1 MKVNVGGV
9 EITNQKI
16 EKIKKT
22 DEVSAALTIWEKI
35 QKFFHIGNI
44 EEKEKILS
52 LIKEVFI
59 NKEPSLYQ
67 RIESFEAM
75 KELSKNNNS
84 SDDFK
89 IKVVDDLLCL
99 SIGKVDVKYEFTK
112 EEDVIEIEKIKKIQE
127 NLIEIKLPKT
137 CELDNEVF
145 KYLILE
151 LINKE
156 NTNYFDEKGM
166 INIDNID
173 KKKTKEN
180 VMKSIINEMKRK
192 INAEVIDESIFYSEN
207 IKYLEKKTERLKV
220 NANEFILNLNN
231 LIKNNA
237 ISVTLDE
244 ITNTLHKDLLRMDY
258 HLLGKEL
265 IDKNILKL
273 EIKKIYESNENEETK
288 ENKIEYLKFN
298 LMNEGLN
305 KIQKIFEDVDVDK
318 KIIIYNLISQ
328 GVFNIVKDSFHG
340 IDPLFL
346 LGFSP
351 IDGKSTI
358 MIDEDKDE
366 NLVITVSNKKTLNEK
381 DELGKKNADSFFS
394 KYINQGLTSYTKSKI
409 NLLHFLCDNA
419 LNKPSNLTEV
429 FNILDENDV
438 YQELD
443 PSKSIPLLEENIQL
457 VFTYNVKNKNISVDP
472 QKSYYEYSYLNI

>member
-52 LIKEVFI
+52 LIKDVFI
-59 NKEPSLYQ
+59 NKEPNLYQ
-67 RIESFEAM
+67 RIESFKAM

-89 IKVVDDLLCL
+89 IEVVDDLLCL

-127 NLIEIKLPKT
+127 NLIEINLPKT
-137 CELDNEVF
+137 SELDNEVF

-173 KKKTKEN
+173 KEKTKAN

-207 IKYLEKKTERLKV
+207 IKYLEKKTDRLKV
-220 NANEFILNLNN
+220 NTNEFILNLNN
-231 LIKNNA
+231 LIKT
-237 ISVTLDE
+237 VTLGE

-258 HLLGKEL
+258 HLLGNEL
-265 IDKNILKL
+265 INKNILKSK
-273 EIKKIYESNENEETK
+273 IKDFSESNEKTK
-288 ENKIEYLKFN
+288 ENEIECLKFN
-298 LMNEGLN
+298 LMNKGLN
-305 KIQKIFEDVDVDK
+305 EIQKIFEDVDVDK

-358 MIDEDKDE
+358 MIDKDKDE

-381 DELGKKNADSFFS
+381 EELGKKNADSFFS
-394 KYINQGLTSYTKSKI
+394 KYINQGLTFYTKSKI

-419 LNKPSNLTEV
+419 LNKPSNSAEV

>member
-52 LIKEVFI
+52 LIKDVFI
-59 NKEPSLYQ
+59 NKEPNLYQ
-67 RIESFEAM
+67 RIESFKAM

-89 IKVVDDLLCL
+89 IEVVDDLLCL

-112 EEDVIEIEKIKKIQE
+112 EEDIIEIEKIKKIQE

-137 CELDNEVF
+137 SELDNEVF

-173 KKKTKEN
+173 KEKTKAN

-207 IKYLEKKTERLKV
+207 IKYLEKKTDRLKV
-220 NANEFILNLNN
+220 NTNEFILNLNN
-231 LIKNNA
+231 LIKT
-237 ISVTLDE
+237 VTLGE

-258 HLLGKEL
+258 HLLGNEL
-265 IDKNILKL
+265 INKNILKSK
-273 EIKKIYESNENEETK
+273 IKAFSESNEKTK
-288 ENKIEYLKFN
+288 ENKIECLKLN
-298 LMNEGLN
+298 LMNNGLKEIEGEFKN
-305 KIQKIFEDVDVDK
+305 VDSDK

-358 MIDEDKDE
+358 VIDKDKDE

-381 DELGKKNADSFFS
+381 EELGKKNADSFFS
-394 KYINQGLTSYTKSKI
+394 KYINQGLTFYTKSKI

-419 LNKPSNLTEV
+419 LNKPSNSAEV

>member
-52 LIKEVFI
+52 LIKDVFI
-59 NKEPSLYQ
+59 NKEPNLYQ
-67 RIESFEAM
+67 RIESFKAM

-89 IKVVDDLLCL
+89 IEVVDDLLCL

-112 EEDVIEIEKIKKIQE
+112 EEDIIEIEKIKKIQE

-137 CELDNEVF
+137 SELDNEVF

-173 KKKTKEN
+173 KEKTKAN

-207 IKYLEKKTERLKV
+207 IKYLEKKTDRLKV
-220 NANEFILNLNN
+220 NTNEFIPNLNN
-231 LIKNNA
+231 LIKN
-237 ISVTLDE
+237 VTLGE

-265 IDKNILKL
+265 IDKNI
-273 EIKKIYESNENEETK
+273 IKSKIKAFSESNEDEETK
-288 ENKIEYLKFN
+288 ENKIECLKLN
-298 LMNEGLN
+298 LMNNGLKEIEGEFKN
-305 KIQKIFEDVDVDK
+305 VDSDK

-358 MIDEDKDE
+358 VIDKDKDE

-381 DELGKKNADSFFS
+381 EELGKKNADSFFS
-394 KYINQGLTSYTKSKI
+394 KYINQGLTFYTKSKI

-419 LNKPSNLTEV
+419 LNKPSNSAEV

>member
-22 DEVSAALTIWEKI
+22 DKVSAALTIWEKI
-35 QKFFHIGNI
+35 KKFFHIGNI

-52 LIKEVFI
+52 LIKDVFI
-59 NKEPSLYQ
+59 NKEPNLYQ
-67 RIESFEAM
+67 RIESFKAM

-89 IKVVDDLLCL
+89 IEVVDDLLCL

-127 NLIEIKLPKT
+127 NLIEINLPKT
-137 CELDNEVF
+137 SELDNEVF

-173 KKKTKEN
+173 KKKTKAN

-207 IKYLEKKTERLKV
+207 IKYLEKKTDRLKV
-220 NANEFILNLNN
+220 NTNEFIPNLNN
-231 LIKNNA
+231 LIKN
-237 ISVTLDE
+237 VTLGE

-258 HLLGKEL
+258 HLLGNEL
-265 IDKNILKL
+265 IDKNI
-273 EIKKIYESNENEETK
+273 IKSKIKAFSESNEDEETK
-288 ENKIEYLKFN
+288 ENEIERLKLN
-298 LMNEGLN
+298 LMNKGLN
-305 KIQKIFEDVDVDK
+305 EIEEMFKNVDVDE

-358 MIDEDKDE
+358 MIDKDKDE

-394 KYINQGLTSYTKSKI
+394 KYINQGLTFYTKSKI

-419 LNKPSNLTEV
+419 PNKPSNSAEV

-457 VFTYNVKNKNISVDP
+457 VFTYNIKNQNISVDP

>member
-9 EITNQKI
+9 EITNKKI

-52 LIKEVFI
+52 LIKDVFI
-59 NKEPSLYQ
+59 NKEPNLYQ
-67 RIESFEAM
+67 RIESFKAM

-89 IKVVDDLLCL
+89 IEVVDDLLCL

-112 EEDVIEIEKIKKIQE
+112 EEDIIEIEKIKKIQE

-137 CELDNEVF
+137 SELDNEVF

-156 NTNYFDEKGM
+156 NTNSFDEKGM

-173 KKKTKEN
+173 KEKTKAN

-207 IKYLEKKTERLKV
+207 IKYLEKKTDRLKV
-220 NANEFILNLNN
+220 NTNEFIPNLNN
-231 LIKNNA
+231 LIKN
-237 ISVTLDE
+237 VTLGE

-265 IDKNILKL
+265 IDKNI
-273 EIKKIYESNENEETK
+273 IKSKIKAFSESNEDEETK
-288 ENKIEYLKFN
+288 ENEIERLKLN
-298 LMNEGLN
+298 LMNKGLN
-305 KIQKIFEDVDVDK
+305 KIEEMFKNVDE

-358 MIDEDKDE
+358 MIDKDKDE

-394 KYINQGLTSYTKSKI
+394 KYINQGLTFYTKSKI

-419 LNKPSNLTEV
+419 LNKPSNSAEV

-457 VFTYNVKNKNISVDP
+457 VFTYNVKNQNISVDP

>member
-22 DEVSAALTIWEKI
+22 DKVSAALTIWEKI
-35 QKFFHIGNI
+35 KKFFHIGNI

-52 LIKEVFI
+52 LIKDVFI
-59 NKEPSLYQ
+59 NKEPNLYQ
-67 RIESFEAM
+67 KIESFKAM

-89 IKVVDDLLCL
+89 IEVVDDLLCL

-127 NLIEIKLPKT
+127 NLIEINLPKT
-137 CELDNEVF
+137 SELDNEVF

-173 KKKTKEN
+173 KEKTKAN

-192 INAEVIDESIFYSEN
+192 INTEVIDESIFYSEN
-207 IKYLEKKTERLKV
+207 IKYLEKKTDRLKV
-220 NANEFILNLNN
+220 NANEFITNLNN
-231 LIKNNA
+231 LIKT
-237 ISVTLDE
+237 VTLEE

-258 HLLGKEL
+258 HLFGNEL
-265 IDKNILKL
+265 INKNILKS
-273 EIKKIYESNENEETK
+273 EIKAFSESNEDEETK
-288 ENKIEYLKFN
+288 ENEIERLKLN
-298 LMNEGLN
+298 LMNKGLN
-305 KIQKIFEDVDVDK
+305 EIEEMFKNVDVDE

-358 MIDEDKDE
+358 MIDKDKDKDKDE

-394 KYINQGLTSYTKSKI
+394 KYINQGLTFYTKSKI

-419 LNKPSNLTEV
+419 PNKPSNSAEV

-457 VFTYNVKNKNISVDP
+457 VFTYNVKNQNISVDP

>member
-1 MKVNVGGV
+1 
-9 EITNQKI
+9 
-16 EKIKKT
+16 
-22 DEVSAALTIWEKI
+22 
-35 QKFFHIGNI
+35 
-44 EEKEKILS
+44 
-52 LIKEVFI
+52 
-59 NKEPSLYQ
+59 
-67 RIESFEAM
+67 
-75 KELSKNNNS
+75 
-84 SDDFK
+84 
-89 IKVVDDLLCL
+89 
-99 SIGKVDVKYEFTK
+99 
-112 EEDVIEIEKIKKIQE
+112 
-127 NLIEIKLPKT
+127 
-137 CELDNEVF
+137 
-145 KYLILE
+145 
-151 LINKE
+151 
-156 NTNYFDEKGM
+156 M

-173 KKKTKEN
+173 KKKTKAN

-207 IKYLEKKTERLKV
+207 IKYLEKKTDRLKV
-220 NANEFILNLNN
+220 NTNEFIPNLNN
-231 LIKNNA
+231 LIKN
-237 ISVTLDE
+237 VTLGE

-258 HLLGKEL
+258 HLLGNEL
-265 IDKNILKL
+265 IDKNI
-273 EIKKIYESNENEETK
+273 IKSKIKAFSESNEDEETK
-288 ENKIEYLKFN
+288 ENEIERLKLN
-298 LMNEGLN
+298 LMNKGLN
-305 KIQKIFEDVDVDK
+305 EIEEMFKNVDVDE

-358 MIDEDKDE
+358 MIDKDKDKDKDE

-394 KYINQGLTSYTKSKI
+394 KYINQGLTFYTKSKI

-419 LNKPSNLTEV
+419 PNKPSNSAEV

-457 VFTYNVKNKNISVDP
+457 VFTYNVKNQNISVDP